1 MISFIEILFCFYQD
15 WDFSLPACLTTGAGV
30 TTSPPTLL
38 SPLSPSNTSLFQSN
52 STLTSAF
59 VSSIWNLEVEH
70 DRNALKAP
78 HINQSNDGFVFA
90 RILIPENKFGVAR
103 QAGKQLRAG
112 RKTVRAWLLHL
123 CLNCMIAHSKGT
135 RLPTAD
141 GPGAKHFR
149 WSKSLKFHLLILM
162 LFTKGSQ
169 SLSICH
175 LDHSIAFR
183 FHNPSVNWDWII
195 MIRLACI
202 LFKKPSLLHQCAHLC
217 DWTNTG
223 AYNSNWFHRRCF
235 SCQQHLLPWELW
247 WFQTNKIS

>member
-59 VSSIWNLEVEH
+59 VSSICNLEVEH

-78 HINQSNDGFVFA
+78 HINQSNDGFVFT

-112 RKTVRAWLLHL
+112 RKTVRA
-123 CLNCMIAHSKGT
+123 
-135 RLPTAD
+135 
-141 GPGAKHFR
+141 
-149 WSKSLKFHLLILM
+149 
-162 LFTKGSQ
+162 
-169 SLSICH
+169 
-175 LDHSIAFR
+175 
-183 FHNPSVNWDWII
+183 
-195 MIRLACI
+195 
-202 LFKKPSLLHQCAHLC
+202 
-217 DWTNTG
+217 
-223 AYNSNWFHRRCF
+223 
-235 SCQQHLLPWELW
+235 
-247 WFQTNKIS
+247 